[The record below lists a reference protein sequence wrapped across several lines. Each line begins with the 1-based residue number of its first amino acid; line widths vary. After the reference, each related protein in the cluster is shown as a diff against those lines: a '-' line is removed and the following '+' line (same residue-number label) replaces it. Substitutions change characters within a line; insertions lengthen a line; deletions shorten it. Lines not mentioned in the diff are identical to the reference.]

1 MAEKSAGS
9 VLYRGEIY
17 YGATY
22 GDSSLTPSLIDS
34 PVSLK
39 EIDKFHF
46 FSIGPGVGYASTFV
60 YKEHFFLLASANVN
74 LTLRYSNEIST
85 TYNQNAS
92 HPGFR
97 PNFILHTGVGY
108 NGPRWSLTL
117 LWVDSKLL
125 MRDRVRPTVIISGL
139 ATTG

>member
-85 TYNQNAS
+85 TIIRMPVTRDS
-92 HPGFR
+92 DPILFFIPVWGIMVPGGVSLCFGWF
-97 PNFILHTGVGY
+97 PN
-108 NGPRWSLTL
+108 S
-117 LWVDSKLL
+117 
-125 MRDRVRPTVIISGL
+125 
-139 ATTG
+139 